1 MAEVAEKLQVAHLKQ
16 CVKTKTTKPRSTYCS
31 RITDWTMMRIETL
44 VNYAVHANG
53 YVNVPLLVTRGLLT
67 NTRLNKSILFDVR
80 GTGCPF
86 TGDKGTPFGYN
97 TSGCDTRDLLH
108 PDPEKVAS
116 LLMRRREFQPSAAN
130 LWAAAWIQFMIHGWV
145 EHKTNKNGEMI
156 KGTNVPFVEQVGSY
170 NGRPVT
176 LNQTSHWWD
185 ASQLHGDDDGTVDV
199 AIDPKTGLFSMHG
212 PWVEGDRVG
221 KPMNPWVGISLLNAA
236 FAHEHNHLVD
246 LLQKKEGLGVSDAYR
261 TARLVVAALLA
272 KIHTVEWT
280 PQVFFSEDMKFA
292 MTASWDGILKTTGK
306 GEGALNTILH
316 GSTELSETNNQG
328 VPYSLTDDF
337 SSVYRLHP
345 MIGHRGGSWADKTL
359 PRLV

>member
-1 MAEVAEKLQVAHLKQ
+1 VTKSVPRILNSELVLGAHTLPRGTLVMYDYIKAAAKGGVGNLDFVFGQEPRRCVFANRIRRLMAEVAEKLQVAHLKQ

-156 KGTNVPFVEQVGSY
+156 KGTIVQRTTRDTQPNQPLVG
-170 NGRPVT
+170 R
-176 LNQTSHWWD
+176 
-185 ASQLHGDDDGTVDV
+185 
-199 AIDPKTGLFSMHG
+199 
-212 PWVEGDRVG
+212 
-221 KPMNPWVGISLLNAA
+221 
-236 FAHEHNHLVD
+236 
-246 LLQKKEGLGVSDAYR
+246 
-261 TARLVVAALLA
+261 
-272 KIHTVEWT
+272 
-280 PQVFFSEDMKFA
+280 
-292 MTASWDGILKTTGK
+292 
-306 GEGALNTILH
+306 
-316 GSTELSETNNQG
+316 
-328 VPYSLTDDF
+328 
-337 SSVYRLHP
+337 
-345 MIGHRGGSWADKTL
+345 
-359 PRLV
+359 